1 MFYFTRVGKEDI
13 QKSYP
18 ANITWSKGIIIVL
31 AQFLMCYLNCAIALA
46 VVFSNKFKMNQWY
59 YFVNLASVFISNYII
74 INALFFG
81 ITGSACQEFIPMHTF
96 RGHLMSGKYKLGLY
110 RRGSFLRHCVV
121 NPLLDGTI
129 YTVVVCATIV
139 FTEIPKTVSIELI
152 DCCYTLALTVG
163 FEIVFGAIRI
173 RIIDNGNFWSNEM
186 IVRPICMKEKEIT
199 PVIDPNKDMPQE
211 EPIMDGDG
219 PYYRSFVV

>member
-18 ANITWSKGIIIVL
+18 TDISWSKGIIIVL
-31 AQFLMCYLNCAIALA
+31 AQFLICYLNCAIAMSI
-46 VVFSNKFKMNQWY
+46 VFLHKFKLVNWY
-59 YFVNLASVFISNYII
+59 YFVNLASVFTSNYIVVI
-74 INALFFG
+74 ALIFG
-81 ITGSACQEFIPMHTF
+81 ITGSACQESIPMHTF
-96 RGHLMSGKYKLGLY
+96 RGHLMSGKYKLGIF

-129 YTVVVCATIV
+129 YTVITCATVV
-139 FTEIPKTVSIELI
+139 FTEIPKTDTVQYI
-152 DCCYTLALTVG
+152 DLCYTLALTIG

-173 RIIDNGNFWSNEM
+173 CIINNGNIWSIET
-186 IVRPICMKEKEIT
+186 IVKPMCIRDKEVVPVLDPTKE
-199 PVIDPNKDMPQE
+199 MPQE
-211 EPIMDGDG
+211 EPIIDGDG